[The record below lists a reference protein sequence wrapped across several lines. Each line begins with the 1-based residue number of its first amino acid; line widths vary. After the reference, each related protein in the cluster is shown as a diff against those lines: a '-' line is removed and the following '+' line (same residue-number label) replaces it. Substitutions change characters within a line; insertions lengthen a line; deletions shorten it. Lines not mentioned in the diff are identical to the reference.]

1 MISASFN
8 ELERAILEH
17 IAKDYSIDSLTRQI
31 HSATLKERNHTG
43 HGFYIYFRVSKVLPR
58 IEAGDIGEEKVIH
71 GPFINSKGVDIGGG
85 CLIFLQDGY
94 IDCLEMY
101 AYGDRFNEHISEFEL
116 SGSHKRPTW
125 IKRFWG
131 RLVYSYRVIT
141 GKWPT

>member
-31 HSATLKERNHTG
+31 QLTTLKKRDYTG
-43 HGFYIYFRVSKVLPR
+43 VGFFVDFNIPKTLPK
-58 IEAGDIGEEKVIH
+58 IEPNELGDEKVIH